1 MYSLIE
7 NQLIMKAIKFLI
19 LTSFLTMLFGCSP
32 KLTPFT
38 ADLQETNNW
47 TFEDMQQIQFYL
59 SQDIVLYRSRSKAD
73 TKIQD
78 GKITMVDGKKV
89 DKIVIESGTPG
100 VLVFS
105 PKSDRMAVSFEN
117 GNDKRF
123 LMFGPSPKAGDKYV
137 LLAKEWKRKKG
148 EITYEGKTYYTNAES
163 AYAALMV
170 DLKRNRNTKVKKR
183 TANGRTL

>member
-1 MYSLIE
+1 
-7 NQLIMKAIKFLI
+7 
-19 LTSFLTMLFGCSP
+19 MLFGCSP
-32 KLTPFT
+32 KLTHFT
-38 ADLQETNNW
+38 SDLQESNNW
-47 TFEDMQQIQFYL
+47 SFEDMQQIQFYL
-59 SQDIVLYRSRSKAD
+59 SKDITLYRARSNSDAQ
-73 TKIQD
+73 IRD

-89 DKIVIESGTPG
+89 EQIVIESGTPG

-117 GNDKRF
+117 GNDKRY
-123 LMFGPSPKAGDKYV
+123 LMFGPSPQAGDKYV

-148 EITYEGKTYYTNAES
+148 EVTYEGKTYYTNAES

-170 DLKRNRNTKVKKR
+170 DLKRNRSTKVKKR